1 MKNPNKSKHL
11 KQDKT
16 WKDHLTLA
24 AEGVIVGTL
33 AGLTA
38 IFYRFC
44 VLWAETGLFRIL
56 AFMRGNVAAVVL
68 WFSALIVMGCM
79 VARVVRLEPMAAG
92 SGIPQVTGEIKG
104 IFDLCW
110 WRILLAKFVGGT
122 ISILGGLSL
131 GRSGPSV
138 QLGAM
143 AAKGYTRARSYN
155 KQKEIGLLACGAGA
169 GLAATFNAPL
179 AGLMFVLEELHHTF
193 DRTMLAAGLAATIS
207 ASYVSRLFFGQ
218 SAIFSFSAA
227 SLPLLYYGLLAVL
240 GILLGFAGAGY
251 NIVLLKTQALFQHFN
266 QVPKECLFSLVFVIS
281 GILGLIL
288 PQVLAGG
295 NRMIQLLE
303 CGKPALTSLALLLL
317 VKFIF
322 SALSTG
328 SGAPGGIF
336 FPLLVLGSYIG
347 ALFGTVACDLLP
359 LSANLYPQFIIL
371 GIAGLFSSIVRT
383 PLTAILL
390 IAELTGT
397 VHSMLD
403 VAIVCIL
410 SYLVANVL
418 GSKPIC
424 TSLLENVLHQS
435 RKDTPPAYK

>member
-1 MKNPNKSKHL
+1 MKNQNKSKDQQQ
-11 KQDKT
+11 KNTGKES
-16 WKDHLTLA
+16 LTLIM
-24 AEGVIVGTL
+24 EGVLVGAL

-44 VLWAETGLFRIL
+44 LLWAENGLFHIL
-56 AFMRGNVAAVVL
+56 GFIQGNIPAITL
-68 WFSALIVMGCM
+68 WFLALILMGCL

-92 SGIPQVTGEIKG
+92 SGIPQVAGEIKG

-122 ISILGGLSL
+122 ISIFGGLSL

-143 AAKGYTRARSYN
+143 AAKSYTRARNYD

-169 GLAATFNAPL
+169 GLAATFNAPF

-193 DRTMLAAGLAATIS
+193 DRTIMAAGFAATIS
-207 ASYVSRLFFGQ
+207 ASYISRLFFGQ
-218 SAIFSFSAA
+218 SALFSFSTT
-227 SLPLLYYGLLAVL
+227 SLPLSYYGLLIL
-240 GILLGFAGAGY
+240 FGILSGLAAVGY
-251 NIVLLKTQALFQHFN
+251 NTILLKIQALFRHFN
-266 QVPKECLFSLVFVIS
+266 HIPKEISISAVFIIS
-281 GILGLIL
+281 GVLGLTL

-295 NRMIQLLE
+295 NRIIHLLE
-303 CGKPALTSLALLLL
+303 GDKPALFTLVLLLL

-336 FPLLVLGSYIG
+336 FPLLVLGACTG
-347 ALFGTVACDLLP
+347 ALFGTIVVDLFPLP
-359 LSANLYPQFIIL
+359 AELYPQFIIL
-371 GIAGLFSSIVRT
+371 GIAGLFSGAVRT

-390 IAELTGT
+390 IMELTGSL
-397 VHSMLD
+397 HSVLD

-410 SYLVANVL
+410 SCTVANLL

-424 TSLLENVLHQS
+424 ASLLENVLLQTGKS
-435 RKDTPPAYK
+435 TQPELK

>member
-1 MKNPNKSKHL
+1 MKNQNKSKDQQQ
-11 KQDKT
+11 KNTGKES
-16 WKDHLTLA
+16 LTLIM
-24 AEGVIVGTL
+24 EGVLVGAL

-44 VLWAETGLFRIL
+44 LLWAENGLFHIL
-56 AFMRGNVAAVVL
+56 EFIQGNIPAIIL
-68 WFSALIVMGCM
+68 WFLALILMGCL

-92 SGIPQVTGEIKG
+92 SGIPQVAGEIKG

-122 ISILGGLSL
+122 ISIFGGLSL

-143 AAKGYTRARSYN
+143 AAKSYTRARNYD

-169 GLAATFNAPL
+169 GLAATFNAPF

-193 DRTMLAAGLAATIS
+193 DRTILAAGFAATIS
-207 ASYVSRLFFGQ
+207 ASYISRLFFGQ
-218 SAIFSFSAA
+218 SALFSFSTS
-227 SLPLLYYGLLAVL
+227 SLPLSYYGLLAL
-240 GILLGFAGAGY
+240 FGIVSGLAAVGY
-251 NIVLLKTQALFQHFN
+251 CAVLLNVQSLFQYFN
-266 QVPKECLFSLVFVIS
+266 RIPKEISISAVFVVS
-281 GILGLIL
+281 GILGLFL

-295 NRMIQLLE
+295 NRIIHLLE
-303 CGKPALTSLALLLL
+303 GDRLALLTLALLLF

-328 SGAPGGIF
+328 SGVPGGIF
-336 FPLLVLGSYIG
+336 FPLLVLGACTG
-347 ALFGTVACDLLP
+347 ALFGSVVFGLFP
-359 LSANLYPQFIIL
+359 LSAEFYPQFIVL
-371 GIAGLFSSIVRT
+371 GIAGLFSGVVQT

-390 IAELTGT
+390 ITEMTGSL
-397 VHSMLD
+397 HSMLD

-410 SYLVANVL
+410 SCVVANLL
-418 GSKPIC
+418 GSKPVC
-424 TSLLENVLHQS
+424 ASLLENVLKQTG
-435 RKDTPPAYK
+435 KKA